1 MQSETRRLS
10 RVVNAQRHQRPK
22 IALETFKR
30 RKWLVCMMIAVVLTT
45 VGSVVISLP
54 NVYHATATIQV
65 ERQQVPEAFVQST
78 VTSEVK
84 SRLQTITQQILSPD
98 RLQDLIH
105 RFDLYPDLRQQMPLD
120 RVITRM
126 QQDIQ
131 LEQQS
136 GSPRRGATTTAFTIG
151 YHGGEPQKV
160 AQVTNMLASF
170 YIEEN
175 VKVREQA
182 TSGTSQFLQTQ
193 LEELRQQLEQQEQPL
208 SQFKE
213 RYIGEL
219 PEQLNANL
227 ATLERLNLQLRLNS
241 DEQARAR
248 ERQLV
253 LSKQQ
258 REIEDAGRLDP
269 AAQETPLMH
278 LTRLRQELLTM
289 QTRYGDKHPRIIRL
303 KAEIASV
310 EQQLAPLPGKKQQ
323 PDVATVAA
331 PQVLQ
336 LQKEISSI
344 EVELKT
350 LKVEEQN
357 LLHSIAF
364 YQQRVENTP
373 RREQELKVLA
383 RDYDTAQQ
391 LYQSL
396 LKRQAEARLAEN
408 MEQSQQGE
416 QFRLLE
422 QAKPP
427 SQPAAPNR
435 VQLGLLGLLLAL
447 GLATCAVLLVERLDT
462 SFHAVEEL
470 RAFSPV
476 PVLLSLPRI
485 VTAVE
490 VRRQRW
496 RLAFTTVSALL
507 LLALLAGL
515 THIMAK
521 DNTQL
526 VRLLE
531 L

>member
-1 MQSETRRLS
+1 
-10 RVVNAQRHQRPK
+10 
-22 IALETFKR
+22 
-30 RKWLVCMMIAVVLTT
+30 MMIAVVLTT
-45 VGSVVISLP
+45 VGSVVLSLP

-84 SRLQTITQQILSPD
+84 SRLQTITKQILSPD

-136 GSPRRGATTTAFTIG
+136 SSPRRGTTTTAFTIS
-151 YHGGEPQKV
+151 YRSGEPQKV
-160 AQVTNMLASF
+160 AQVANVLASF

-193 LEELRQQLEQQEQPL
+193 LEELRQQLEQQEQRL

-269 AAQETPLMH
+269 ATQETPLMR

-303 KAEIASV
+303 KAEIAAV
-310 EQQLAPLPGKKQQ
+310 EQQLVPLPGKKQQ
-323 PDVATVAA
+323 PDVAIVAA
-331 PQVLQ
+331 PQVIQ
-336 LQKEISSI
+336 LQKEISAI

-350 LKVEEQN
+350 LKVEEQH
-357 LLHSIAF
+357 LLQSIAF

-447 GLATCAVLLVERLDT
+447 GLATGVVLLVERLDT

-496 RLAFTTVSALL
+496 RFAFTTVSALL
-507 LLALLAGL
+507 LLGLLAGL
-515 THIMAK
+515 THIIAK

>member
-1 MQSETRRLS
+1 MQSEARDTS
-10 RVVNAQRHQRPK
+10 RVVNTQRHQRPK

-30 RKWLVCMMIAVVLTT
+30 RKWLVCMVIAVVLTA
-45 VGSVVISLP
+45 VGSVILSLP
-54 NVYHATATIQV
+54 NVYHASATIQV
-65 ERQQVPEAFVQST
+65 ERQQVPETFVQST

-84 SRLQTITQQILSPD
+84 SRLQTITKQILSPD

-105 RFDLYPDLRQQMPLD
+105 RFDLYPDLRQQVPLD
-120 RVITRM
+120 RVIARM

-136 GSPRRGATTTAFTIG
+136 GSPRRGTKTTEFTIDYRG
-151 YHGGEPQKV
+151 DEPHKV
-160 AQVTNMLASF
+160 AQVTNVLASF

-182 TSGTSQFLQTQ
+182 STGTSQFLQAQ
-193 LEELRQQLEQQEQPL
+193 LEALRQQLEQQEQRL
-208 SQFKE
+208 SPFKE

-227 ATLERLNLQLRLNS
+227 ATLERLNIQLRLNS
-241 DEQARAR
+241 DAQARAR
-248 ERQLV
+248 ERQLA
-253 LSKQQ
+253 LSRQQ
-258 REIEDAGRLDP
+258 RELEDAGRLDP
-269 AAQETPLMH
+269 AAPETPLIR
-278 LTRLRQELLTM
+278 LTRLRQELLAIEA
-289 QTRYGDKHPRIIRL
+289 RYSDKYPTIIRL
-303 KAEIASV
+303 KAEIAAL
-310 EQQLAPLPGKKQQ
+310 EQQLAPAPGKKQ
-323 PDVATVAA
+323 PPGAATVAA
-331 PQVLQ
+331 PQAMRLQ
-336 LQKEISSI
+336 EEINSI

-350 LKVEEQN
+350 LKVEEKN

-373 RREQELKVLA
+373 RREQQLKVLS
-383 RDYDTAQQ
+383 RDYDTAQE

-416 QFRLLE
+416 QLRLLE

-427 SQPAAPNR
+427 SQPTAPQR

-447 GLATCAVLLVERLDT
+447 GLATGAVLLVESLDT

-470 RAFSPV
+470 RAFSQV
-476 PVLLSLPRI
+476 PVLPSLPRI

-490 VRRQRW
+490 VRRRRW
-496 RLAFTTVSALL
+496 RFACTTVSTLL
-507 LLALLAGL
+507 LLGLLAGL

-526 VRLLE
+526 ARLLE